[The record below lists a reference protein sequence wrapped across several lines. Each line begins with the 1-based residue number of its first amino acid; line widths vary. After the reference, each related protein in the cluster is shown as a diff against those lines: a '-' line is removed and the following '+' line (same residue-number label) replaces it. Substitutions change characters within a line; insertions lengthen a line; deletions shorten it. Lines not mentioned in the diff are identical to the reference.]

1 MAILRGQQLE
11 TRLSGS
17 YIISGSTQE
26 LIATDSI
33 TLTGNVTAS
42 GVVKADAFESV
53 AGGTAITFNDDIT
66 IDGDVSS
73 SSTKTGSFGRA
84 EIAGTGT
91 FDKIGI
97 NVSNPS
103 EALEIDAGKLKF
115 SGNASGFGAGMI
127 GMTSNT
133 LVFVGGSNGI
143 NINGDST
150 GQDENSFTFTSAK
163 VSGSSISTGS
173 FGDGRFASKV
183 GIGLDKLIYG
193 NETPHSYLDVR
204 GNNVTPSNGN
214 GSYHTMQLVD
224 TTTMAEGVGGGIA
237 FGGKFVGNT
246 DTLFGEIRGLKENG
260 TSNNYAGALTF
271 QTRANGANLTEQVRI
286 DSSGNLAVG
295 TSSPSAKL
303 HVVGD
308 GLLTGDLT
316 VGGKVTAEEFHTE
329 FVSSSIVFVS
339 GSTKFGDTQ
348 DDIHNFTGSFRQSGS
363 GQDHYF
369 LTGNVGIG
377 STSPARKLE
386 IKDTSSNVGIRLT
399 TGTALDAIIDLGD
412 TGDADIGQIRY
423 DNNTDKMHFRTNAN
437 DRVTIDSSGRVG
449 IGTSSPSDS
458 LTIVGSVS
466 ASESGSF
473 RDLVNTGDMF
483 STHLTGSFSGSFHGQ
498 AGARHVHSQATAA
511 STWSITHALG
521 VKYPN
526 VTVYDGNDQMVIPT
540 SVTATNANQSV
551 LTFSHPISGI
561 AMFGVGGMSSVS
573 GRTFI
578 HSQGT
583 AGTNWYVTHSL
594 GEQFPAVTVY
604 DDTNSV
610 IIPERILAV
619 SPSTM
624 ELTFQ
629 DNTSGN
635 AHFSVGNG
643 LPGVNSA
650 NAGKF
655 MRVAP
660 HGNHIEYVTTFFD
673 VTGSLEITGSITLTG
688 SGSIS
693 GSSIST
699 GSFGHLIVD
708 GNVSASGVVSADA
721 FESRTAGD
729 SVNFADSVNVVGS
742 VTASGAIDAAGGIS
756 GSATSTGSFGRVE
769 ASTYVGVD
777 SFSDGTA
784 TLISGS
790 STSTGSFG
798 RVIANSMLVDS
809 GSFLVS
815 GSTHTA
821 DTANVETSLVKIKQ
835 HGLAPS
841 LFIEGG
847 KDANLRL
854 RSGQFRSGIFIDEPG
869 TNTTMG
875 SVLVLPDDN
884 TFRLG
889 TQSHYH
895 MIMYNDTGLT
905 SILSDG
911 VDAIVL
917 DTDQNAAFAGNVSGS
932 STSTGSF
939 GRVEASTYAGVDS
952 FSDGTATLISGSAI
966 GTGSFGSL
974 KLNNEFGDVN
984 IRSTSGTA
992 MNVVIGDSTTGES
1005 LNSGAQ
1011 GNVLIGQGI
1020 SAPAGA
1026 SNNVFIGDGAGQAN
1040 AASNNNVAIGFSAMG
1055 QGNSNARTVAI
1066 GFRALNGSGNSNNNV
1081 AVGVQAGEATTDG
1094 EENIFFGYDAGDTN
1108 TTGDQNVALGSRA
1121 DVSTANAQNQIAI
1134 GYNVTSTGDNQTVIG
1149 NSDQTHVVFGGDAL
1163 ISGSA
1168 LSTGS
1173 FADGR
1178 FVNKVKIGLD
1188 STTSSAGLLHI
1199 NQNFDGVV
1207 DALHLSNNLAA
1218 DSGLNEAV
1226 QISFGLAPG
1235 YTEAAMIRVLKAEDY
1250 TSSGARSSNLAFHLQ
1265 NNGSTSEVM
1274 RFRRHFGLGILN
1286 TGKLT
1291 EALTVEGNISASGDL
1306 MGVSNVTGSATSTG
1320 SFGSL
1325 SLGESTHIHTL
1336 SIKGQSEGST
1346 GIRVRHPSDDTLFE
1360 VIASEDD
1367 GRLRLFANNS
1377 RKIQLHANDVSYFNG
1392 GDVGIGTES
1401 PQKDLHLHQNNSN
1414 TLFEALTIR
1423 TNTAGEGLTLGINST
1438 NDGFITSQVGTALRL
1453 AGDSQSYATGHLLI
1467 YSGSGNIEAVKGN
1480 ISGSATS
1487 TGSIAVL
1494 NIGGTGTTDGGT
1506 IFRAGETQVAAGANV
1521 GDAGA
1526 RYVFNVDT
1534 AFPYVGV
1541 GIMAQNHNPHHLAI
1555 LNSSFRSDGNFN
1567 YAFTLNQNNSGQAE
1581 IYVNADR
1588 VLNIDGDGNQTF
1600 GQTSGTKYAH
1610 ISGSSTTSGSFGRV
1624 DVGSKLFVNSTQMN
1638 VPDYVFE
1645 SDYKLKT
1652 ISNLETHISQS
1663 KHLPGVPSRDELE
1676 LWTSYDM
1683 ANRDMLLLEKIEE
1696 LTLYTIQLNKRI
1708 EELERNSE

>member
-26 LIATDSI
+26 LIASDSI

-53 AGGTAITFNDDIT
+53 AGGTTITFNDDIT
-66 IDGDVSS
+66 IDGNVSS
-73 SSTKTGSFGRA
+73 SSTKTGSFGHLELGNADTDASFEFGRA
-84 EIAGTGT
+84 HIGHIGFSDMAGFSHVDLDGAQSFGLAQNSSGKTIVNAASGQQIALKINNA
-91 FDKIGI
+91 DK
-97 NVSNPS
+97 VS
-103 EALEIDAGKLKF
+103 IDATGL
-115 SGNASGFGAGMI
+115 SIGTDTPAHQLHVVGNAFFDG
-127 GMTSNT
+127 
-133 LVFVGGSNGI
+133 
-143 NINGDST
+143 NI
-150 GQDENSFTFTSAK
+150 
-163 VSGSSISTGS
+163 SGSSTSTGS
-173 FGDGRFASKV
+173 FGDGRFKSKV
-183 GIGLDKLIYG
+183 GIGLDIATALS
-193 NETPHSYLDVR
+193 TPHSYLDVR

-214 GSYHTMQLVD
+214 GSYHTMQLID
-224 TTTMAEGVGGGIA
+224 TTAMAEGVGGGIA
-237 FGGKFVGNT
+237 FGGKFVGNS
-246 DTLFGEIRGLKENG
+246 DTIFGEIRGLKENG

-339 GSTKFGDTQ
+339 GSSKFGDTQ

-377 STSPARKLE
+377 SISPARKLE

-449 IGTSSPSDS
+449 IGTTSPSDS

-526 VTVYDGNDQMVIPT
+526 VTVYDGNDQIVIPT

-561 AMFGVGGMSSVS
+561 AVFGVGGMSSVS

-742 VTASGAIDAAGGIS
+742 VTASGAIDAAAG
-756 GSATSTGSFGRVE
+756 
-769 ASTYVGVD
+769 
-777 SFSDGTA
+777 
-784 TLISGS
+784 ISGS

-798 RVIANSMLVDS
+798 RVE
-809 GSFLVS
+809 
-815 GSTHTA
+815 TA
-821 DTANVETSLVKIKQ
+821 
-835 HGLAPS
+835 
-841 LFIEGG
+841 GG
-847 KDANLRL
+847 VV
-854 RSGQFRSGIFIDEPG
+854 ID
-869 TNTTMG
+869 N
-875 SVLVLPDDN
+875 
-884 TFRLG
+884 
-889 TQSHYH
+889 
-895 MIMYNDTGLT
+895 
-905 SILSDG
+905 
-911 VDAIVL
+911 
-917 DTDQNAAFAGNVSGS
+917 GNVSGS
-932 STSTGSF
+932 VTSTGSF
-939 GRVEASTYAGVDS
+939 GRVEASSYAGVAS
-952 FSDGTATLISGSAI
+952 FSDGTAALISGSSI
-966 GTGSFGSL
+966 STGSFGSVHVPD
-974 KLNNEFGDVN
+974 K
-984 IRSTSGTA
+984 
-992 MNVVIGDSTTGES
+992 IGIGLTNPSAQLHLFRDDSTTDTTNGI
-1005 LNSGAQ
+1005 
-1011 GNVLIGQGI
+1011 LIEQ
-1020 SAPAGA
+1020 
-1026 SNNVFIGDGAGQAN
+1026 DG
-1040 AASNNNVAIGFSAMG
+1040 
-1055 QGNSNARTVAI
+1055 
-1066 GFRALNGSGNSNNNV
+1066 
-1081 AVGVQAGEATTDG
+1081 
-1094 EENIFFGYDAGDTN
+1094 
-1108 TTGDQNVALGSRA
+1108 TGDAVLQFLLTGTKRYIMGIDNSQSDAFRITPGVSDISSGTIHLSYSHTGVLALEG
-1121 DVSTANAQNQIAI
+1121 STARI
-1134 GYNVTSTGDNQTVIG
+1134 GVGTDNPNVQLDVRGFG
-1149 NSDQTHVVFGGDAL
+1149 HVEKKFGVGFTNKTPDFHLEVHGDAF
-1163 ISGSA
+1163 I
-1168 LSTGS
+1168 TGS
-1173 FADGR
+1173 
-1178 FVNKVKIGLD
+1178 
-1188 STTSSAGLLHI
+1188 
-1199 NQNFDGVV
+1199 
-1207 DALHLSNNLAA
+1207 
-1218 DSGLNEAV
+1218 
-1226 QISFGLAPG
+1226 IS
-1235 YTEAAMIRVLKAEDY
+1235 
-1250 TSSGARSSNLAFHLQ
+1250 
-1265 NNGSTSEVM
+1265 
-1274 RFRRHFGLGILN
+1274 
-1286 TGKLT
+1286 
-1291 EALTVEGNISASGDL
+1291 
-1306 MGVSNVTGSATSTG
+1306 GSATSTG
-1320 SFGSL
+1320 SFG
-1325 SLGESTHIHTL
+1325 
-1336 SIKGQSEGST
+1336 K
-1346 GIRVRHPSDDTLFE
+1346 
-1360 VIASEDD
+1360 
-1367 GRLRLFANNS
+1367 LRLS
-1377 RKIQLHANDVSYFNG
+1377 DSLEV
-1392 GDVGIGTES
+1392 TL
-1401 PQKDLHLHQNNSN
+1401 LHLLLQ
-1414 TLFEALTIR
+1414 LFI
-1423 TNTAGEGLTLGINST
+1423 
-1438 NDGFITSQVGTALRL
+1438 QV
-1453 AGDSQSYATGHLLI
+1453 
-1467 YSGSGNIEAVKGN
+1467 E
-1480 ISGSATS
+1480 
-1487 TGSIAVL
+1487 
-1494 NIGGTGTTDGGT
+1494 
-1506 IFRAGETQVAAGANV
+1506 
-1521 GDAGA
+1521 
-1526 RYVFNVDT
+1526 
-1534 AFPYVGV
+1534 
-1541 GIMAQNHNPHHLAI
+1541 IM
-1555 LNSSFRSDGNFN
+1555 
-1567 YAFTLNQNNSGQAE
+1567 
-1581 IYVNADR
+1581 V
-1588 VLNIDGDGNQTF
+1588 
-1600 GQTSGTKYAH
+1600 
-1610 ISGSSTTSGSFGRV
+1610 
-1624 DVGSKLFVNSTQMN
+1624 
-1638 VPDYVFE
+1638 
-1645 SDYKLKT
+1645 
-1652 ISNLETHISQS
+1652 
-1663 KHLPGVPSRDELE
+1663 LE
-1676 LWTSYDM
+1676 LVI
-1683 ANRDMLLLEKIEE
+1683 L
-1696 LTLYTIQLNKRI
+1696 
-1708 EELERNSE
+1708 

>member
-26 LIATDSI
+26 LIASDSI

-53 AGGTAITFNDDIT
+53 AGGTTITFNDDIT
-66 IDGDVSS
+66 IDGNVSS
-73 SSTKTGSFGRA
+73 SSTKTGSFGHLELGNADTDASFEFGRA
-84 EIAGTGT
+84 HIGHIGFSDMAGFSHVDLDGAQSFGLAQNSSGKTIVNAASGQQIALKINNA
-91 FDKIGI
+91 DK
-97 NVSNPS
+97 VS
-103 EALEIDAGKLKF
+103 IDATGL
-115 SGNASGFGAGMI
+115 SIGTDTPAHQLHVVGNAFFDG
-127 GMTSNT
+127 
-133 LVFVGGSNGI
+133 
-143 NINGDST
+143 NI
-150 GQDENSFTFTSAK
+150 
-163 VSGSSISTGS
+163 SGSSTSTGS
-173 FGDGRFASKV
+173 FGDGRFKSKV
-183 GIGLDKLIYG
+183 GIGLDIATALS
-193 NETPHSYLDVR
+193 TPHSYLDVR

-214 GSYHTMQLVD
+214 GSYHTMQLID
-224 TTTMAEGVGGGIA
+224 TTAMAEGVGGGIA
-237 FGGKFVGNT
+237 FGGKFVGNS
-246 DTLFGEIRGLKENG
+246 DTIFGEIRGLKENG

-339 GSTKFGDTQ
+339 GSSKFGDTQ

-769 ASTYVGVD
+769 ASSYAGVA

-784 TLISGS
+784 ALISGS
-790 STSTGSFG
+790 S
-798 RVIANSMLVDS
+798 I
-809 GSFLVS
+809 
-815 GSTHTA
+815 
-821 DTANVETSLVKIKQ
+821 
-835 HGLAPS
+835 
-841 LFIEGG
+841 
-847 KDANLRL
+847 
-854 RSGQFRSGIFIDEPG
+854 
-869 TNTTMG
+869 
-875 SVLVLPDDN
+875 
-884 TFRLG
+884 
-889 TQSHYH
+889 
-895 MIMYNDTGLT
+895 
-905 SILSDG
+905 
-911 VDAIVL
+911 
-917 DTDQNAAFAGNVSGS
+917 
-932 STSTGSF
+932 
-939 GRVEASTYAGVDS
+939 
-952 FSDGTATLISGSAI
+952 
-966 GTGSFGSL
+966 
-974 KLNNEFGDVN
+974 
-984 IRSTSGTA
+984 
-992 MNVVIGDSTTGES
+992 
-1005 LNSGAQ
+1005 
-1011 GNVLIGQGI
+1011 
-1020 SAPAGA
+1020 
-1026 SNNVFIGDGAGQAN
+1026 
-1040 AASNNNVAIGFSAMG
+1040 
-1055 QGNSNARTVAI
+1055 
-1066 GFRALNGSGNSNNNV
+1066 
-1081 AVGVQAGEATTDG
+1081 
-1094 EENIFFGYDAGDTN
+1094 
-1108 TTGDQNVALGSRA
+1108 
-1121 DVSTANAQNQIAI
+1121 
-1134 GYNVTSTGDNQTVIG
+1134 
-1149 NSDQTHVVFGGDAL
+1149 
-1163 ISGSA
+1163 
-1168 LSTGS
+1168 
-1173 FADGR
+1173 
-1178 FVNKVKIGLD
+1178 
-1188 STTSSAGLLHI
+1188 
-1199 NQNFDGVV
+1199 
-1207 DALHLSNNLAA
+1207 
-1218 DSGLNEAV
+1218 
-1226 QISFGLAPG
+1226 
-1235 YTEAAMIRVLKAEDY
+1235 
-1250 TSSGARSSNLAFHLQ
+1250 
-1265 NNGSTSEVM
+1265 
-1274 RFRRHFGLGILN
+1274 
-1286 TGKLT
+1286 
-1291 EALTVEGNISASGDL
+1291 
-1306 MGVSNVTGSATSTG
+1306 STG
-1320 SFGSL
+1320 SFGSVHVPDKIGIGL
-1325 SLGESTHIHTL
+1325 TNPSAQLHLFRDESTT
-1336 SIKGQSEGST
+1336 
-1346 GIRVRHPSDDTLFE
+1346 DT
-1360 VIASEDD
+1360 
-1367 GRLRLFANNS
+1367 
-1377 RKIQLHANDVSYFNG
+1377 KNG
-1392 GDVGIGTES
+1392 
-1401 PQKDLHLHQNNSN
+1401 
-1414 TLFEALTIR
+1414 
-1423 TNTAGEGLTLGINST
+1423 
-1438 NDGFITSQVGTALRL
+1438 
-1453 AGDSQSYATGHLLI
+1453 LLI
-1467 YSGSGNIEAVKGN
+1467 
-1480 ISGSATS
+1480 
-1487 TGSIAVL
+1487 
-1494 NIGGTGTTDGGT
+1494 
-1506 IFRAGETQVAAGANV
+1506 
-1521 GDAGA
+1521 
-1526 RYVFNVDT
+1526 
-1534 AFPYVGV
+1534 
-1541 GIMAQNHNPHHLAI
+1541 
-1555 LNSSFRSDGNFN
+1555 
-1567 YAFTLNQNNSGQAE
+1567 
-1581 IYVNADR
+1581 
-1588 VLNIDGDGNQTF
+1588 
-1600 GQTSGTKYAH
+1600 
-1610 ISGSSTTSGSFGRV
+1610 
-1624 DVGSKLFVNSTQMN
+1624 
-1638 VPDYVFE
+1638 
-1645 SDYKLKT
+1645 
-1652 ISNLETHISQS
+1652 
-1663 KHLPGVPSRDELE
+1663 
-1676 LWTSYDM
+1676 
-1683 ANRDMLLLEKIEE
+1683 
-1696 LTLYTIQLNKRI
+1696 
-1708 EELERNSE
+1708 